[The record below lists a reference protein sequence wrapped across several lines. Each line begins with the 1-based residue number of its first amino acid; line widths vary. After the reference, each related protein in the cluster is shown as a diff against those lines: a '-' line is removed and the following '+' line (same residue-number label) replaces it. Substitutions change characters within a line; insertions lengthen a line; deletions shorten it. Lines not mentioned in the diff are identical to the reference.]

1 MYGSVSS
8 QVVATSDS
16 VAPDAPA
23 IVSALQKSN
32 SQIDVTVSLP
42 SADADG
48 SQLSGL
54 KRVDIATAPVGSE
67 GANPFEGKAWPEIAA
82 MDGVVLAGLDI
93 TPEAAGTQ
101 VKITIPVLNLG
112 GSQAIAAAC
121 SD

>member
-8 QVVATSDS
+8 QVVSTSDS

-23 IVSALQKSN
+23 IVAALQKSN

-54 KRVDIATAPVGSE
+54 KRVDIATAPVVDGV
-67 GANPFEGKAWPEIAA
+67 NPFEGKAWPEIAA
-82 MDGVVLAGLDI
+82 MEGVAMVGLDI
-93 TPEAAGTQ
+93 TAEQAGQQ
-101 VKITIPVLNLG
+101 VTVTIPVLNLG
-112 GSQAIAAAC
+112 GSQAIAVAC